1 MGIYLGG
8 KVEPVAVWEVKEYLT
23 SIYGDYLED
32 AFTAALRSRKPLLKF
47 IRLLSKRKPMDYY
60 TLKMA
65 VAYFEFRTKGTLR
78 AMVLA

>member
-1 MGIYLGG
+1 MDTYIEG

-23 SIYGDYLED
+23 SIYGDYVED
-32 AFTAALRSRKPLLKF
+32 ALTEALRARKPLLKF
-47 IRLLSKRKPMDYY
+47 IRLLAKRKPMDYY

>member
-1 MGIYLGG
+1 MDIYIAG

-23 SIYGDYLED
+23 SIYGDYVED
-32 AFTAALRSRKPLLKF
+32 ALTEALRSRKSLLKF
-47 IRLLSKRKPMDYY
+47 IRLLAKRKPMDYY